1 MSSDSMVVSTTS
13 ASMSRC
19 SVLAASA
26 PVLEHALG
34 RDEPLTPGTGDE
46 LAGEQRGATPATLG
60 GLLSPDPR
68 RPDSVRALP
77 AGLRDDLR
85 QQLLFADRPLVVRSL
100 HDQPVFHHGFPSRSG
115 WFAAVAGAQA

>member
-26 PVLEHALG
+26 PVLEHA
-34 RDEPLTPGTGDE
+34 
-46 LAGEQRGATPATLG
+46 LG

-85 QQLLFADRPLVVRSL
+85 QQLLFADRPLVVRGL
-100 HDQPVFHHGFPSRSG
+100 HDQQVFHHGFPSRSG